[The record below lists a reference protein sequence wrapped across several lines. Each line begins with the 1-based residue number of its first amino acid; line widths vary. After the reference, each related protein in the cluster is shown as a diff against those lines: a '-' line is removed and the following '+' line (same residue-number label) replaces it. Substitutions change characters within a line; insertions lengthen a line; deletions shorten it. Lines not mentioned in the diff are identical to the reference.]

1 MKKNYTTKIYFLL
14 FIFFCSNINLQSQE
28 KPLDQSIDS
37 LILNYS
43 SLYKE
48 VAYIHLNKSIYV
60 KGEFIGFTS
69 YIFSKHNNK
78 LSEKTSN
85 LYCVIYDENQN
96 IIKKQM
102 IKVENGIANGNFNID
117 GDFKKGN
124 YIFKAYTNWM
134 LNFSQES
141 FFTDSF
147 EVIDPSETKFI
158 KKKKLSNKIDIQ
170 VLPESGHLLA
180 DVNNTL
186 GVIAKDSLGYGY
198 PYLKGDVLDK
208 NNNFITSFKLNKLG
222 IGRFSMTPK
231 KNTTYK
237 IVLNYGANKT
247 VKFGQELKENGL
259 ILKLTRNKNHLI
271 VTTITNQNTLPFLK
285 NKTYTIRYH
294 NGSKYNKIKFNFNKD
309 PFIAKKI
316 ALVDLNKGIN
326 IFTLFDNNNQPI
338 AERLFF
344 NYNNIKIHT
353 FNNLTSQKENDTI
366 FNFNLSLKKGIK
378 DFNNVSISVLPKG
391 TKSYKKNSNIISN
404 LLIKP
409 YIKGYLENGAYYF
422 TNINDQKKYDLDN
435 LLITQGWSSF
445 EWKSIFSKE
454 TNYTHAFENG
464 ISLKVDLKG
473 KKNKSSSYFVH
484 SSANRSSE
492 FITIEKGKHKKNLI
506 LDNFYPMNDESAYIS
521 KVRKSD
527 GKLGELSLDTQFFP
541 AKVPE
546 TDKGANYLINNTNFY
561 ALESDSEYRDFKT
574 LNTRNVLDEVVIK
587 GNLEKKRIQKIKNKT
602 IGRVKFVKKHETYY
616 TLAQYINFYGISFIA
631 SENNGE
637 LTVNKNT
644 ARHAEEL
651 NSDDLDFIESEYVDP
666 TVGSNTTEEESTS
679 NESGTV
685 IYLDGSRVLDN
696 NILYNFSMDIVD
708 YVEFDRSG
716 FGEGLRGNH
725 GVIRIVTNPLKFH
738 KNNKRPTLTTIK
750 FPLSF
755 TNQKQFYVPK
765 YKSYKSNFY
774 KNYGVVNWLPKN
786 RINENGLLNLQ
797 INNIKTNEITF
808 FIEGVSETGEFIFDK
823 KTVQLSK
830 KL

>member
-1 MKKNYTTKIYFLL
+1 MKTNYTTKTCFLL
-14 FIFFCSNINLQSQE
+14 FIFLCININLQSQE

-48 VAYIHLNKSIYV
+48 VVYIHLNKSIYI

-85 LYCVIYDENQN
+85 LYCVIYDDNQN

-102 IKVENGIANGNFNID
+102 VKVENGIANGNFIID
-117 GDFKKGN
+117 DDFKKGN
-124 YIFKAYTNWM
+124 YTFKAYTNWM

-170 VLPESGHLLA
+170 VLPESGHLLTN
-180 DVNNTL
+180 VNNTL
-186 GVIAKDSLGYGY
+186 GIIAKDSLGYGY
-198 PYLKGDVLDK
+198 PYLKGNVLDE
-208 NNNFITSFKLNKLG
+208 NNNFITSFRLNELG

-237 IVLNYGANKT
+237 IVINNGINKT
-247 VKFGQELKENGL
+247 IKFGQELKDRGM
-259 ILKLTRNKNHLI
+259 ILKLNRNKNHLI
-271 VTTITNQNTLPFLK
+271 VATITNQNTLPFLK

-294 NGSKYNKIKFNFNKD
+294 NGSKYTKIKINFNKV
-309 PFIAKKI
+309 PFIAKKT

-326 IFTLFDNNNQPI
+326 IFTLLDSNDQPI

-353 FNNLTSQKENDTI
+353 FDNFTSQIQNDTV

-378 DFNNVSISVLPKG
+378 EFNNVSISVLPKG

-409 YIKGYLENGAYYF
+409 YIKGYLENGGYYF
-422 TNINDQKKYDLDN
+422 TNINNQKKYNLDN

-445 EWKSIFSKE
+445 EWKSIFSDK
-454 TNYTHAFENG
+454 TNYTHAFEKG
-464 ISLKVDLKG
+464 ISLKINSKG

-484 SSANRSSE
+484 SSANRNPE
-492 FITIEKGKHKKNLI
+492 FITIEKGENKKYLV
-506 LDNFYPMNDESAYIS
+506 LDNFYPMDDESVYIS
-521 KVRKSD
+521 KVRKRD
-527 GKLGELSLDTQFFP
+527 GKLGEISLDTQFFP

-561 ALESDSEYRDFKT
+561 ALESASELWGFKT
-574 LNTRNVLDEVVIK
+574 VNIGNVLDEVVIK
-587 GNLEKKRIQKIKNKT
+587 ANSEKKRIQKIKSKA
-602 IGRVKFVKKHETYY
+602 IGAIKFIKKDEISYN
-616 TLAQYINFYGISFIA
+616 LAEYINTFGVGFTA
-631 SENNGE
+631 SEINGE
-637 LTVNKNT
+637 LVIGKNSVIAKNNNFAASDSIASTLVN
-644 ARHAEEL
+644 
-651 NSDDLDFIESEYVDP
+651 
-666 TVGSNTTEEESTS
+666 
-679 NESGTV
+679 SGTV
-685 IYLDGSRVLDN
+685 IYLDGLRIINNDVLFN
-696 NILYNFSMDIVD
+696 YSMSIVD
-708 YVEFDRSG
+708 YIEFDRLG
-716 FGEGLRGNH
+716 FGEGIRGNS
-725 GVIRIVTNPLKFH
+725 GVIRIVTDPFKFH
-738 KNNKRPTLTTIK
+738 EDKKNPTLTAIK
-750 FPLSF
+750 FPLTF
-755 TNQKQFYVPK
+755 TNEKQFYVPK

-774 KNYGVVNWLPKN
+774 ENYGVINWLPKN

-797 INNIKTNEITF
+797 INNIKTDEITF
-808 FIEGVSETGEFIFDK
+808 FIEGVSEAGEFIFDK
-823 KTVQLSK
+823 KTIRLGK